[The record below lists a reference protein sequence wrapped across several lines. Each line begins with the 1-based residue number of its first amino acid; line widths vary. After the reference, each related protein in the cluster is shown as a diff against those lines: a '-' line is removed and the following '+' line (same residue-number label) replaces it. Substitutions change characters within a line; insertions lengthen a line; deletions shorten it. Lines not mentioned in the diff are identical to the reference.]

1 MKRLLHIL
9 TVCACLAILALPQT
23 AVAET
28 HYKPRI
34 SLGARGGMSL
44 SSMTFSPSV
53 KQKWTIGSTGA
64 LTFRYTEEKLFGLIA
79 EFGWVQRGW
88 EEDFEGAPFSYSRHL
103 TYLQLP
109 ILTHIYFGSRRFK
122 CFINLGPQI
131 CYMIGDDIKSNFD
144 YRNPASVEGFPNRN
158 RMTEQMWTE
167 VKNKFDYGICAS
179 VCGEFFVQPRH
190 SILLEARYYFGLG
203 NIYPATKADT
213 FSASRAMSIEVSLG
227 YFFRVK

>member
-1 MKRLLHIL
+1 MKQLLRIL
-9 TVCACLAILALPQT
+9 TLLAAVALAVPF
-23 AVAET
+23 ASAET

-34 SLGARGGMSL
+34 SFGARGGMSL
-44 SSMTFSPSV
+44 GTMTFSPSV
-53 KQKWTIGSTGA
+53 KQKWTSGSTGA
-64 LTFRYTEEKLFGLIA
+64 LTFRYTEEKLFGLVA
-79 EFGWVQRGW
+79 ELGWVQRGW

-109 ILTHIYFGSRRFK
+109 IMTHIYFGSHRFK
-122 CFINLGPQI
+122 CFVNLGPQI

-144 YRNPASVEGFPNRN
+144 YHHPESVEGFPNRN
-158 RMTEQMWTE
+158 RMTEQMWTP
-167 VKNKFDYGICAS
+167 VKNKFDYGICGS
-179 VCGEFFVQPRH
+179 LGGEFFVQPRH

-227 YFFRVK
+227 YFFRLK